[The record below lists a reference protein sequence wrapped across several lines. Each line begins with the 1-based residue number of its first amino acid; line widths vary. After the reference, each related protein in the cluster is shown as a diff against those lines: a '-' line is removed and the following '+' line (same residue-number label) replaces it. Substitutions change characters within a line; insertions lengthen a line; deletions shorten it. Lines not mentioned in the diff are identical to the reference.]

1 MHRFTKSQWQLSG
14 PMAPISKGSP
24 EGNPGW
30 YFCVFSWI
38 LQVGIRCDQKY
49 FSLIISHQWF
59 WAIFLCTAWECFVLW
74 PNDLICE
81 WREDE
86 YPIDVAEEM
95 FLQKV
100 EGESVEAPA
109 ESPSH
114 GFVQR
119 NCRVL
124 TSQSVEHSRIL
135 QCGERCLLY
144 TVHYTD
150 ACFHLTWDWINVLQ
164 PQVFLDAVQ

>member
-1 MHRFTKSQWQLSG
+1 
-14 PMAPISKGSP
+14 MAIEWSHGSDIQGVP
-24 EGNPGW
+24 EGNLGW
-30 YFCVFSWI
+30 YFCVFFFVWI
-38 LQVGIRCDQKY
+38 LQVVIRCDQKY

-59 WAIFLCTAWECFVLW
+59 SAIFLCTAWECFVLW

-81 WREDE
+81 WHEDE

-95 FLQKV
+95 FLRKV

-114 GFVQR
+114 GFAHR
-119 NCRVL
+119 NCRVS
-124 TSQSVEHSRIL
+124 TSQSVV
-135 QCGERCLLY
+135 QWCGKMS
-144 TVHYTD
+144 TVHYTG
-150 ACFHLTWDWINVLQ
+150 ACLHLTWDYINVLQ